1 VEDSVVAVGE
11 QPFEDMVSEVLS
23 SLGDPT
29 RRAIYLALRES
40 GDAISVADAGIAFNL
55 HPNVAR
61 YHLAQLVE
69 AGYLHV
75 KRAAAGSSGGR
86 PAHLFEATD
95 LEIHIDLPA
104 ESFKLLAGLLTRVL
118 QRVASVD
125 AAELAFEVGLVQGE
139 ELAVALDVPP
149 DADLAA
155 KTLVVTETMQGL
167 GFGIDISLDGA
178 ECAYQTTHCPF
189 GKVALESP
197 RVVCALDQG
206 LVAGLMRAM
215 NETVDV
221 TVAPHAR
228 IGEPCNTVVT
238 IAS

>member
-1 VEDSVVAVGE
+1 
-11 QPFEDMVSEVLS
+11 MSELLS

-40 GDAISVADAGIAFNL
+40 GEAASVAGIADAFNL

-61 YHLAQLVE
+61 YHLDQLVT

-75 KRAAAGSSGGR
+75 KRAASGSSGGR
-86 PAHLFEATD
+86 PAHLFEVTD
-95 LEIHIDLPA
+95 LGIHIDLPA
-104 ESFKLLAGLLTRVL
+104 ESFELLARLLTRAL
-118 QRVASVD
+118 QRVASGD
-125 AAELAFEVGLVQGE
+125 AAELAFEVGVLQGE
-139 ELAVALDVPP
+139 ELAVALDVSP

-155 KTLVVTETMQGL
+155 KTRLVAETMEGL
-167 GFGIDISLDGA
+167 GFGIRITPDSA

-197 RVVCALDQG
+197 RVVCALDRG

-221 TVAPHAR
+221 TVTPHVK
-228 IGEPCNTVVT
+228 IGEPCTTTLVT